1 MIKKL
6 SYIIVVIILSCTI
19 LFIFQIHFSKRAIQA
34 RKNEKNIELIKLGM
48 NKFDVINIMGNPN
61 KIEAD
66 FKNENIKVYY
76 YEPTFGSSDG
86 IYIYLENDLKV
97 VYIKKNK

>member
-1 MIKKL
+1 
-6 SYIIVVIILSCTI
+6 
-19 LFIFQIHFSKRAIQA
+19 
-34 RKNEKNIELIKLGM
+34 M